1 MIDETYYP
9 GAAFYGG
16 AQLVILGCVAE
27 RLGKYFMKIE
37 PHWSAEGL
45 IAIGRCAQFA
55 MTGSFIAFVENPR
68 LKKEWKINLLRA
80 GLLCTGLIPIRAL
93 IERNWGDREKAE
105 RYERNA
111 YLIGL
116 VVKVTNVGVLFIL
129 GYGRNV
135 YLKPVLAGVIVL
147 SYWAC

>member
-1 MIDETYYP
+1 MLEGTYYP

-16 AQLVILGCVAE
+16 AKLVVLGCLAE

-37 PHWSAEGL
+37 PHWSAEVL
-45 IAIGRCAQFA
+45 IIVGRCAQNA
-55 MTGSFIAFVENPR
+55 MTGSFIAYVENPR
-68 LKKEWKINLLRA
+68 QKKKWEIALVRV
-80 GLLCTGLIPIRAL
+80 GLLFTGWIPLRAL

-111 YLIGL
+111 YLMSI
-116 VVKVTNVGVLFIL
+116 VVKVTNVVVLLIL